1 MGPWDVCRKV
11 FNSSDHKGMSLI
23 DKSDLFFHD
32 YSLGPLFVQ
41 ENYLSAVPK
50 VGENDKR
57 KHMLLVSKAAD
68 SLCQGDLVEATI
80 RSRNSWNLLP
90 VQVSPTFSMQFIIRF
105 ESCIFLSLKTFLL
118 SQHGKKN

>member
-11 FNSSDHKGMSLI
+11 LNSSDHKGMSLM

-90 VQVSPTFSMQFIIRF
+90 VQVSPVFSSFFSILSPIL
-105 ESCIFLSLKTFLL
+105 FLS
-118 SQHGKKN
+118 

>member
-90 VQVSPTFSMQFIIRF
+90 VQVSPVFSSF
-105 ESCIFLSLKTFLL
+105 SLFLVLVCFSP
-118 SQHGKKN
+118 